1 MLSSRRCSV
10 RQHRADQL
18 FVWLPLNNRH
28 YELLHEPKNE
38 ASSNFIPIKCFNNGA
53 DKAEVTMYDPS
64 TKQAKARLTL
74 EYSKNNGDGER
85 PVLRHHIRAF

>member
-1 MLSSRRCSV
+1 
-10 RQHRADQL
+10 
-18 FVWLPLNNRH
+18 
-28 YELLHEPKNE
+28 
-38 ASSNFIPIKCFNNGA
+38 
-53 DKAEVTMYDPS
+53 MYDPI